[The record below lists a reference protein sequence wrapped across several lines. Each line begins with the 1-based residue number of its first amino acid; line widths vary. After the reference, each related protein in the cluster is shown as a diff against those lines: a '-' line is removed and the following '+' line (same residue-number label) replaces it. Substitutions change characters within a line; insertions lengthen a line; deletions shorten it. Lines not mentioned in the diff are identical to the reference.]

1 MKYKIGYID
10 ENSLEVA
17 KYEKDLRAY
26 FDVIGYDIKKGLPI
40 TDLINQVYQSD
51 IDLLMI
57 DYLLVDKGVLTY
69 NGDEVARAFEEIR
82 PRFPMIIFT
91 HEQSQAFPHV
101 DNPFNICDKA
111 DVKENIGKFASK
123 LTKLIEQ
130 YKKYISKRKKLINE
144 LLDKGEKEGLKAE
157 EKHELLDAQLEL
169 NNLDKRSTEVP
180 LQLLTEKKLEDL
192 SKTTKEAEAFLES
205 LIKKSKKK

>member
-26 FDVIGYDIKKGLPI
+26 FDVIGYDIKKGLPLL
-40 TDLINQVYQSD
+40 DLINQVYQSD

-69 NGDEVARAFEEIR
+69 NGDEVARTFEEIK

-91 HEQSQAFPHV
+91 HEQSQALPHV
-101 DNPFNICDKA
+101 DNPFIICDKA
-111 DVKENIGKFASK
+111 EVKDNAGKFASK

-130 YKKYISKRKKLINE
+130 YKTYISKRKNLINE
-144 LLDKGEKEGLKAE
+144 LLDKGESEGLKAD

-180 LQLLTEKKLEDL
+180 LQLLTDKKLEDL